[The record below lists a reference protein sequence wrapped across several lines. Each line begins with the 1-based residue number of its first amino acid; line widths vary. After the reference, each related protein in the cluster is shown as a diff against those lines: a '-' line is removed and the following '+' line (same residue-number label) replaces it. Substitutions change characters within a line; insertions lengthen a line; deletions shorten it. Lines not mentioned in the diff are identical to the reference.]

1 LFAMRHTHTRYTGH
15 ATTIQIYLRE
25 IKEGS
30 LLSAAEECALAEA
43 IARGIGQPMRFRI
56 EPIELEVQAVIT
68 KDAGGRIG
76 WGALG
81 VGASYKSASTQTLK
95 LKLKPIW
102 QTPDGKLVE
111 DPLIADQT
119 TAQMKF
125 GTT

>member
-1 LFAMRHTHTRYTGH
+1 VAGH
-15 ATTIQIYLRE
+15 ENIVGLADAIDALR
-25 IKEGS
+25 
-30 LLSAAEECALAEA
+30 AELAEA